1 MNKFVKRALKKFTKL
16 DRDQIR
22 SLLEDLASEHE
33 RLEIVLDSM
42 NDGILVSDTDHR
54 LMLTNKPAERLLP
67 LLRTE
72 SSGEPLVWQSIADED
87 VSAFVRDSLQND
99 DAVNEYEFTVT
110 NGDTDRILSISIT
123 PLVHS
128 GSIEGNI
135 VLVKDVSGKRAR
147 EARLR
152 RAESLASLTT
162 LAAGVAHE
170 IKNPLG
176 SIDIHLQL
184 ANKALS
190 GESRVEPESI
200 RQYLNVIGEEVDR
213 LNRIVVDFLFA
224 VRPMDVN
231 PVDASLNEIIE
242 DLTEFVKPELDQNGI
257 ALELELS
264 DELPHLDL
272 DEKYMKQALLNLV
285 KNAIAA
291 MPEGGTLR
299 LVSALRDDVVVLRI
313 CDTGVGMSE
322 EVMNKIFEPY
332 FTTRDNG
339 SGIGLTLVYKIVRE
353 HHGDITVSSQEGSGT
368 SFTISF
374 PVPQREMHLIGW
386 EGENAT

>member
-1 MNKFVKRALKKFTKL
+1 MNRFVKRALKKFKKL

-22 SLLEDLASEHE
+22 SLLEDIAGEHE

-42 NDGILVSDTDHR
+42 NDGILVSDTEHR
-54 LMLTNKPAERLLP
+54 LLLTNKTVERFLP

-72 SSGEPLVWQSIADED
+72 SSGEPLIWQSIADED
-87 VSAFVRDSLQND
+87 VAEFIRESLEND
-99 DAVNEYEFTVT
+99 DSVNEYEFTVSS
-110 NGDTDRILSISIT
+110 GDTDRTLSISIT
-123 PLVHS
+123 PLVHT
-128 GSIEGNI
+128 GRIEGNI
-135 VLVKDVSGKRAR
+135 VLVKDVSEKRTR

-176 SIDIHLQL
+176 SIGIHLQL

-231 PVDASLNEIIE
+231 PVDASLNEVIE
-242 DLTEFVKPELDQNGI
+242 DLAEFVRPELDQNGI
-257 ALELELS
+257 LLELDLA
-264 DELPHLDL
+264 DELPRIEL
-272 DEKYMKQALLNLV
+272 DEKYLKQALLNLV

-291 MPEGGTLR
+291 MPDGGTLR
-299 LVSALRDDVVVLRI
+299 LVSSLRDDEILLRI
-313 CDTGVGMSE
+313 CDTGVGMSD

-332 FTTRDNG
+332 FTTRDSG
-339 SGIGLTLVYKIVRE
+339 SGIGLTLVYKIIRE
-353 HHGDITVSSQEGSGT
+353 HYGDITVSSQEGHGT
-368 SFTISF
+368 TFTVSL
-374 PVPQREMHLIGW
+374 PVPQRETHLLGW
-386 EGENAT
+386 EGGDTS

>member
-16 DRDQIR
+16 DRSQIR
-22 SLLEDLASEHE
+22 ALLEDLAADHE

-42 NDGILVSDTDHR
+42 NDGILVSDTDHH
-54 LMLTNKPAERLLP
+54 LLLTNKTAERLLP

-72 SSGEPLVWQSIADED
+72 SSGESLVWQSIADED
-87 VSAFVRDSLQND
+87 VADFVRDSLQHED
-99 DAVNEYEFTVT
+99 SVNEYEFTVS
-110 NGDTDRILSISIT
+110 NGDTDRILSITIT
-123 PLVHS
+123 PLVHA

-135 VLVKDVSGKRAR
+135 VLVKDVSEKRAR

-176 SIDIHLQL
+176 SIGIHLQL

-200 RQYLNVIGEEVDR
+200 RQYLGVIGEEVER
-213 LNRIVVDFLFA
+213 LNRTVVNFLFA

-231 PVDASLNEIIE
+231 PVDASLNDVIE
-242 DLTEFVKPELDQNGI
+242 DLAEFVRPELEQSGI
-257 ALELELS
+257 SLELDLAE
-264 DELPHLDL
+264 DLPRLDL
-272 DEKYMKQALLNLV
+272 DEKYLKQALLNLV

-291 MPEGGTLR
+291 MPDGGTLR
-299 LVSALRDDVVVLRI
+299 FVSLLRDDMVVLRI

-353 HHGDITVSSQEGSGT
+353 HYGDITVSSEEGHGT
-368 SFTISF
+368 TFTISL
-374 PVPQREMHLIGW
+374 PVPQRETYLIGW
-386 EGENAT
+386 EGGDIT